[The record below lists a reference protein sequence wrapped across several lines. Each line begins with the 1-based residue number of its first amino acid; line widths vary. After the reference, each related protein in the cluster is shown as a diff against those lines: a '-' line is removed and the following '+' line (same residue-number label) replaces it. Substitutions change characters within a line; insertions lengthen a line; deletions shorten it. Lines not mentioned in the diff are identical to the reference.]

1 MLTSMSENIQHTI
14 NELNHLSHWR
24 GCNEGWFF
32 WCLLLS
38 LYQGPPSAKFF
49 LVEKWLQLDVTT
61 KNLLAFF
68 FTTLWGICPVTG
80 LSFIFSLSS
89 CIGILSRATGIVEYR
104 WWAAKINFIFKF
116 YLYFPKGKQL
126 SERAREAFFDL
137 LSSCHEVTFRCHV
150 VF

>member
-1 MLTSMSENIQHTI
+1 MSSITYSNRI
-14 NELNHLSHWR
+14 NQRNATGEVATKDDFFDACCLACIRGHHQLS
-24 GCNEGWFF
+24 FF
-32 WCLLLS
+32 WWKNDCN
-38 LYQGPPSAKFF
+38 LY
-49 LVEKWLQLDVTT
+49 VTT

-89 CIGILSRATGIVEYR
+89 CIGILSRVTGIVEYR

-126 SERAREAFFDL
+126 SQGAREAFFDL
-137 LSSCHEVTFRCHV
+137 LSCHEVTFRCHV